1 MSNPKGA
8 GRVVRRGGAMA
19 LGLALVTMTPAAAQ
33 QRGAAPPPQA
43 PPTPQAAAPID
54 LTGYW
59 VAVVTE
65 DWRWRMV
72 TPPKGDFASV
82 PLNPAGQKV
91 ANAWDPATDGSCLAY
106 GAAGLMRIPTRL
118 HITWDGDSAL
128 KIDTDAG
135 QQTRR
140 FVFDKS
146 APVPATKSAQGHSV
160 AEWEI
165 VGGGRGGR
173 GGGAAGAAPA
183 PRFGNLKVATT
194 NLAAGWL
201 RKNGVPYSENATLT
215 EYLRPLCRAER
226 RRVAGGEHDRVRPHV
241 LDARLRHEHAL
252 QEGAQRRQVVA
263 GGLQARQIVLARL
276 RLRPASMQTPAGSAS
291 LVGSIFLPALRAGE
305 KT

>member
-1 MSNPKGA
+1 MSDSNGA
-8 GRVVRRGGAMA
+8 GRVVRCGCAMA
-19 LGLALVTMTPAAAQ
+19 LSLAFFAVEPALAQ
-33 QRGAAPPPQA
+33 QRGAAPPQP

-59 VAVVTE
+59 VSVVTE

-118 HITWDGDSAL
+118 HITWEGDSAL
-128 KIDTDAG
+128 KIETDAG

-140 FVFDKS
+140 FVFDKNTP
-146 APVPATKSAQGHSV
+146 APATKSAQGYSV

-173 GGGAAGAAPA
+173 GGGAAGGPPA
-183 PRFGNLKVATT
+183 PRFGNLKVTT
-194 NLAAGWL
+194 TSLAAGWL
-201 RKNGVPYSENATLT
+201 RKNGVPYSENTTLT
-215 EYLRPLCRAER
+215 EYY
-226 RRVAGGEHDRVRPHV
+226 DRFAAPNGDEWLVVNTIVSDPMYLTQDFVTSTHFKKEPNATKWAPAACKP
-241 LDARLRHEHAL
+241 AR
-252 QEGAQRRQVVA
+252 
-263 GGLQARQIVLARL
+263 
-276 RLRPASMQTPAGSAS
+276 
-291 LVGSIFLPALRAGE
+291 
-305 KT
+305 